1 MNGIS
6 DLYEACK
13 KCRSTTAHNTYT
25 SFRTNMLFTL
35 MRANTYVF
43 FIFKIKPHIKRK
55 GESREVASRRKA
67 FSFMNVPDTFS
78 LKTNVS
84 SETNYYIAFLTKMC
98 KKVACILW
106 MCNQEKATTNKDFHL
121 GNRGEKL
128 LQDESHWLSQR
139 LPVTMSEK
147 AFAN

>member
-13 KCRSTTAHNTYT
+13 KCRATTAHNTYT

-43 FIFKIKPHIKRK
+43 FIFKIKPHIRRK

-98 KKVACILW
+98 KKVVHI
-106 MCNQEKATTNKDFHL
+106 MNVQSRESNHKDFHL